1 MIRKLFIIAVIGT
14 MVLVAGCGKIVP
26 TAPEIDARSTSQSR
40 PELNNTMKKAKEV
53 TVMTR
58 NLYVGTDVD
67 MVIGAQNPN
76 EIPILAAQAFAML
89 QSTNYA
95 ERVEA
100 FVKEIEENQP
110 HLIGL
115 QEVSLIR
122 LQSPGDAIVGG
133 TDPAEL
139 VYLSF
144 LKVLLEALI
153 DKGLNYSIA
162 GMVQNADVEI
172 PMIVNPDPTNP
183 AFDDVRLTDFDVVLA
198 RHDVAVSNVDEGNF
212 QVTLEVPIT
221 DPETGDVIWVITIPR
236 GYVAV
241 DATVG
246 DKTYRFVNTH
256 LEPAV
261 LPIREAQAYE
271 LTSILTGETNPVILV
286 GDFNSE
292 APYGST
298 YNQFVNSGYIDAWT
312 KRLPR
317 SSNDPGYTFGN
328 DLDLRNTSVQ
338 YDKRYDIIFVRNDVL
353 FPVNQVIGPVYADL
367 VGEELSDRTPSGL
380 WPSDH
385 AGVVATLR
393 IPVHGKYVME

>member
-26 TAPEIDARSTSQSR
+26 TAPEIDARNTSQSR

-95 ERVEA
+95 ERAEA

-133 TDPAEL
+133 TVPAES

-153 DKGLNYSIA
+153 DKGLNYRIA

-212 QVTLEVPIT
+212 QVILEVPIT
-221 DPETGDVIWVITIPR
+221 DPETGQVIWVITIPR

-271 LTSILTGETNPVILV
+271 LTSILTGETNPYPLKLSSKKPIRLFWWVTSIL
-286 GDFNSE
+286 
-292 APYGST
+292 
-298 YNQFVNSGYIDAWT
+298 
-312 KRLPR
+312 RLPTVQHTIN
-317 SSNDPGYTFGN
+317 SSTRDTSMHGPRDCRVRRMIRDIPSVTIRISGILRFSTINGTISSSFGMMYSS
-328 DLDLRNTSVQ
+328 R
-338 YDKRYDIIFVRNDVL
+338 
-353 FPVNQVIGPVYADL
+353 
-367 VGEELSDRTPSGL
+367 
-380 WPSDH
+380 
-385 AGVVATLR
+385 
-393 IPVHGKYVME
+393 